1 MSESSGKNGIFITFE
16 GIEGS
21 GKSTQSKLFFEYL
34 KEANI
39 PAILTLEPGG
49 TELGKSI
56 RKMLLESESVSP
68 QTELLLFMA
77 DRSEHVNQMIKP
89 ALQDGKCV
97 ICDRFFHST
106 YAYQAGGR
114 NLDPA
119 VIRSINKFAT
129 GGLEPDITFF
139 IDIPVEIG
147 FNRKKQEN
155 LKLDRIEQEG
165 LEFHHTLRNAYLE
178 LLKTEKMM
186 VRIDGTK
193 YREAIQED
201 IINIFNKKFVN
212 S

>member
-1 MSESSGKNGIFITFE
+1 MGANAGKNGIFITFE

-34 KEANI
+34 KEAKI
-39 PAILTLEPGG
+39 PAVLTLEPGG

-56 RKMLLESESVSP
+56 RKMLLDSESVSA
-68 QTELLLFMA
+68 QTELLLFLA
-77 DRSEHVNQMIKP
+77 DRSEHVNKMIKP
-89 ALQDGKCV
+89 ALAEGTCV
-97 ICDRFFHST
+97 ICDRFSHST
-106 YAYQAGGR
+106 FAYQAGGR
-114 NLDPA
+114 KLDPA
-119 VIRSINKFAT
+119 AIRLLNKFAT

-165 LEFHHTLRNAYLE
+165 IDFHHTLRNAYLE

-201 IINIFNKKFVN
+201 IINIFNQKFVN
-212 S
+212 V